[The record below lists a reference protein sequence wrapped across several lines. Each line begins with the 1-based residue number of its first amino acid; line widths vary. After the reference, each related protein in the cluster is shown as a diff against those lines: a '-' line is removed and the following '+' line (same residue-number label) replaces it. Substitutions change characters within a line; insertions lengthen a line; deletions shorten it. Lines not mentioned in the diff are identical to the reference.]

1 MCFEGNSCTHWNNGV
16 SFPHLTYDEL
26 IEMRFH
32 YFQMQEQ
39 NQTVALLKQD
49 KEYLN
54 NRLYELTPRY
64 KLLEEKYDST
74 YKQLDEVKLAREE
87 LYEKYLNSR

>member
-1 MCFEGNSCTHWNNGV
+1 MIAIV
-16 SFPHLTYDEL
+16 FPRFIYVEP
-26 IEMRFH
+26 IEIRIH

-54 NRLYELTPRY
+54 NRLYELIPRY
-64 KLLEEKYDST
+64 TLLEEKYDST
-74 YKQLDEVKLAREE
+74 CKQLDQVKLGREE